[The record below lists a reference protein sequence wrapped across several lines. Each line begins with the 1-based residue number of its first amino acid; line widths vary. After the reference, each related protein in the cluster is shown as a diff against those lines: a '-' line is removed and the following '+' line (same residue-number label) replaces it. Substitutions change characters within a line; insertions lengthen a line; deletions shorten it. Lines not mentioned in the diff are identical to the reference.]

1 VIEVDPKVCPRNRD
15 EIVEALHAQNIIA
28 RKYFW
33 PGCHRMEPYRSLQP
47 NAGLLLTET
56 ERVSAKVIVLPTG
69 QAVDVETV
77 QRVCG
82 IIKNVRDL

>member
-1 VIEVDPKVCPRNRD
+1 
-15 EIVEALHAQNIIA
+15 
-28 RKYFW
+28 
-33 PGCHRMEPYRSLQP
+33 MEPYRSLQP

-77 QRVCG
+77 QLVCEVILAKIG
-82 IIKNVRDL
+82 QSKI